1 VWRFMKPKV
10 HSDRSFEFYFPDL
23 DTLVLVEDAEDR
35 VIIRATRNSFS
46 DRRKTHF
53 IRRLA
58 AEGFIPDHYQWTSSV
73 DSEWSQVCWMVDASW
88 VRVHKGN
95 TVRTRRFMI
104 RLLASM
110 ALIWLGIMAAV
121 LFHWI

>member
-1 VWRFMKPKV
+1 MRPKI
-10 HSDRSFEFYFPDL
+10 HSDRCFEFYFPDL
-23 DTLVLVEDAEDR
+23 DTLVLVEDAGDR

-46 DRRKTHF
+46 DRRKAYF

-58 AEGFIPDHYQWTSSV
+58 AEGFIPDHFQWTSSLN
-73 DSEWSQVCWMVDASW
+73 SEWSQIGWFVDTSR
-88 VRVHKGN
+88 VRAHKGD